1 MGGASMK
8 NKLIKGFTLIE
19 LIIVMAIMSILMV
32 GIMQMMKPIRSTYV
46 DATYYE
52 AQRNTQSGIVT
63 YITESTRY
71 ATKMGIYNE
80 QTTSINN
87 LSDAITAFTNATGY
101 NAATD
106 GDLNVITIDNKTPY
120 TYNGAN
126 SYGRILRSKT
136 ATGTTSRLALGE
148 AYYGKYTYSINV
160 VPVDVVAK
168 HDDPSNPSLITA
180 KTFSGLKVTVSSLLP
195 SSLDKAKKSGTTV
208 KTNDVSGY
216 KFVSTDGEV
225 NCLNLNAPINGAT
238 DALCAGSS
246 TTANSANTYIIFTL
260 PKN

>member
-1 MGGASMK
+1 MK

-19 LIIVMAIMSILMV
+19 LIVVMAVMSILMV
-32 GIMQMMKPIRSTYV
+32 GIMQMMKPIRNTYV

-80 QTTSINN
+80 QTTAINN

-101 NAATD
+101 NSATD
-106 GDLNVITIDNKTPY
+106 GDLNVITIDNKTQY
-120 TYNGAN
+120 KYNDAD

-160 VPVDVVAK
+160 VPVNIVPK
-168 HDDPSNPSLITA
+168 HDDPSDPSKVTG
-180 KTFSGLKVTVSSLLP
+180 KTFDGLKITVSSLLP
-195 SSLDKAKKSGTTV
+195 SSLDQVNRAGTTV
-208 KTNDVSGY
+208 GTNDVSGY

-225 NCLNLNAPINGAT
+225 NCLNLSSPINGAT
-238 DALCAGSS
+238 DALYAGAS
-246 TTANSANTYIIFTL
+246 TTANNANTYIIFTL
-260 PKN
+260 LKD